1 MKKILLFA
9 TALAALFLSASC
21 QRENLEPVTA
31 GATFTVTVPGE
42 TATKAFSD
50 GTNINKVLYEIY
62 KTDEVETAQP
72 LAKGAV
78 SMTNKEATV
87 TFDLLQDQEYTVIFW
102 AQKSANEDGTNKY
115 YNTGDLRTV
124 SINTATAL
132 NANDEDRAAFFKRV
146 DFATP
151 MTEVKKVELVRPFAQ
166 LNLGTTAA
174 SLNPVQ
180 PGQTQGYTINV
191 EKSYVKVEG
200 LSTTFNTLTGVAAEE
215 DNDFEFALYET
226 PYAQDNTE
234 VLEVNGVKYHY
245 VGMNYFFV
253 SKNEDLVTV
262 SYKIKTDKGEIT
274 NENIINV
281 PVKANYRTNIIGNLL
296 TTEADFE
303 IVVDENFNIPGLM
316 QAEGWVHT
324 GNYTYKVTANAPQTA
339 LKEILAHA
347 DASATEASTKA
358 AGPEV
363 VINLEGDVYWET
375 GAGIGSTPLLPEES
389 LISSVVINGN
399 GKTFTATGKGV
410 GKIRLA
416 NGSVL
421 TFNDLK
427 IVDKS
432 VSYAEDSWEYGY
444 LEFGGAVSLNDCEV
458 VNAIMLS
465 GETATLTGCSFNSN
479 HDNEYAVWVDNGSAS
494 FTGCTFT
501 GARGLKTHEAYG
513 SEVVEITV
521 DGCTFGPLTKKPGMA
536 IGTVNDKTSITIKN
550 SFFIGCQAGDQELY
564 IYEIDTD
571 VTTFTFVEE
580 NNEVHAN
587 SSAMLKDW
595 VEKAQAGDVV
605 EVPAGEYSF
614 PAGSIKEGVTLKC
627 AEGTVFEGTSNLN
640 INGATVIGA
649 TFESDGKAVSGT
661 VDGTFKNCT
670 FDGSE
675 ALRWC
680 YTDEG
685 DEILFEDC
693 VIKTDFRGFHF
704 DGMNG
709 NVTFRRCKI
718 NGFNAYSGKGT
729 ATFENCVL
737 GNDESDYNGLN
748 IYSNT
753 VLKDCQFVYNSGK
766 TNFIDM
772 EGTGKTLSIINCTAT
787 LDGTEKPVIDFVGG
801 SQLANNTVVLDGKTY
816 ASSQTSLSTAISN
829 GVTDILLKDGKYTM
843 PEPDLRGK
851 TLTLAGSKD
860 VVIDATAVDAR
871 DQFVTGA
878 TLKFEG
884 VTLNFGKVNY
894 MGFANTASLTYKDCD
909 INGLQFLSG
918 KNVVF
923 ENCSLDSNGAE
934 HTVWTYGV
942 KNVNFTDC
950 DFTYGD
956 RGVNCYSDNDVPGGQ
971 TVNFTKCTFATENTA
986 SDGAVEINSCFI
998 SEGIVVNMDGCTAPA
1013 YGEMAYVSPWDSTNG
1028 AKTTINIK

>member
-21 QRENLEPVTA
+21 QRENLEPVAA

-62 KTDEVETAQP
+62 KTDEVETATAQP

-78 SMTNKEATV
+78 SMSNKEATV
-87 TFDLLQDQEYTVIFW
+87 TFDLIQDQEYTVIFW
-102 AQKSANEDGTNKY
+102 AQKSANEDGANKY

-151 MTEVKKVELVRPFAQ
+151 MAEVKEVELVRPFAQ

-215 DNDFEFALYET
+215 DKDFEFALYET

-303 IVVDENFNIPGLM
+303 IVVDEDFNIPDLM

-324 GNYTYKVTANAPQTA
+324 GNYTYKVTANAPQA
-339 LKEILAHA
+339 SLKEILAHA
-347 DASATEASTKA
+347 DASAKEAATKA

-375 GAGIGSTPLLPEES
+375 GAEIGSTPLLPDDS
-389 LISSVVINGN
+389 PISSVVINGN

-421 TFNDLK
+421 TINDLK

-465 GETATLTGCSFNSN
+465 GETATFTGCSFNSN

-521 DGCTFGPLTKKPGMA
+521 DGCTFGPLTMKPGMA

-550 SFFIGCQAGDQELY
+550 SFFIGCQAGDQGLY
-564 IYEIDTD
+564 IYETDTD

-605 EVPAGEYSF
+605 EVPAGEYTF
-614 PAGSIKEGVTLKC
+614 PAGSIKEGMTLKC
-627 AEGTVFEGTSNLN
+627 AEGTVFEGSSNLN
-640 INGATVIGA
+640 INGATVVGA
-649 TFESDGKAVSGT
+649 TFSNPNGNAAGST
-661 VDGTFKNCT
+661 INGTFKDCEFTGKNAFRYCYAGENAVFENCTFKELGDQWLFHFDGGDGNITCINCT
-670 FDGSE
+670 FDGKRVAIGGSVNNLVMENCKFINGSYFNTYCNSTITDCALDTRVTPLGGVVTYNNCTKGGE
-675 ALRWC
+675 AL
-680 YTDEG
+680 TIDKVK
-685 DEILFEDC
+685 F
-693 VIKTDFRGFHF
+693 
-704 DGMNG
+704 
-709 NVTFRRCKI
+709 
-718 NGFNAYSGKGT
+718 
-729 ATFENCVL
+729 
-737 GNDESDYNGLN
+737 YNG
-748 IYSNT
+748 Y
-753 VLKDCQFVYNSGK
+753 DC
-766 TNFIDM
+766 
-772 EGTGKTLSIINCTAT
+772 
-787 LDGTEKPVIDFVGG
+787 
-801 SQLANNTVVLDGKTY
+801 
-816 ASSQTSLSTAISN
+816 
-829 GVTDILLKDGKYTM
+829 
-843 PEPDLRGK
+843 
-851 TLTLAGSKD
+851 
-860 VVIDATAVDAR
+860 
-871 DQFVTGA
+871 
-878 TLKFEG
+878 
-884 VTLNFGKVNY
+884 
-894 MGFANTASLTYKDCD
+894 
-909 INGLQFLSG
+909 
-918 KNVVF
+918 
-923 ENCSLDSNGAE
+923 
-934 HTVWTYGV
+934 
-942 KNVNFTDC
+942 
-950 DFTYGD
+950 
-956 RGVNCYSDNDVPGGQ
+956 
-971 TVNFTKCTFATENTA
+971 
-986 SDGAVEINSCFI
+986 
-998 SEGIVVNMDGCTAPA
+998 
-1013 YGEMAYVSPWDSTNG
+1013 
-1028 AKTTINIK
+1028 TINIDDVTYTWKNNALSSETGEYYASTASMLKAALDAETSNINLMPGEYEIDFYSINTRDELNIKGSDGTKVAFNNLQVRASQFNTMTIENCEIMRMPNKSWGHLVFGASNNANGVYTISNCTFNGVGTQGIYINENVSGATYNINNCTFNGDFGGEGAVTIQNNDGVNHTVNVTGCTFNDIPATSHEIYVLYAFDDWTLNAEGVDAYWKALQ

>member
-21 QRENLEPVTA
+21 QRENLEPVAA

-62 KTDEVETAQP
+62 KTDEVETATAQP
-72 LAKGAV
+72 LAKGVV
-78 SMTNKEATV
+78 SMSNKEATV

-115 YNTGDLRTV
+115 YNTGNLRTV
-124 SINTATAL
+124 SINAATAL

-151 MTEVKKVELVRPFAQ
+151 MAEVKEVELVRPFAQ

-274 NENIINV
+274 NDNIINV

-303 IVVDENFNIPGLM
+303 IVVDENFNIPDLM

-324 GNYTYKVTANAPQTA
+324 GNYTYKVTANAPQA
-339 LKEILAHA
+339 SLKEILAHA
-347 DASATEASTKA
+347 DASAKEAATKA

-375 GAGIGSTPLLPEES
+375 GAEIGSTPLLPDDS
-389 LISSVVINGN
+389 PISSVVINGN

-521 DGCTFGPLTKKPGMA
+521 DGCTFGPLTMKPGMA

-550 SFFIGCQAGDQELY
+550 SFFIGCQAGDQGLY
-564 IYEIDTD
+564 IYETDTD
-571 VTTFTFVEE
+571 VTTFTFVEGY
-580 NNEVHAN
+580 NEVHAN

-605 EVPAGEYSF
+605 EVPAGEYTF
-614 PAGSIKEGVTLKC
+614 PAGSIKEGMTLKC
-627 AEGTVFEGTSNLN
+627 AEGTVFEGSSNLN
-640 INGATVIGA
+640 INGATVVGA
-649 TFESDGKAVSGT
+649 TFSNPNGNAAGST
-661 VDGTFKNCT
+661 INGTFKDCEFTGKNAFRYCYAGENAVFENCTFKELGDEWLFHFDGGDGNITCINCT
-670 FDGSE
+670 FDGKRVAIGGSVNNLVMENCKFINGSYFNTYCNSTITDCALDTRVTPLGGVVTYNNCTKGGE
-675 ALRWC
+675 AL
-680 YTDEG
+680 TIDKVK
-685 DEILFEDC
+685 F
-693 VIKTDFRGFHF
+693 
-704 DGMNG
+704 
-709 NVTFRRCKI
+709 
-718 NGFNAYSGKGT
+718 
-729 ATFENCVL
+729 
-737 GNDESDYNGLN
+737 YNGYDCTINIDDVTYTWKNKALSSETGEYYASTASMLKAALDAETSNINLMPGEYEIDFYSINHRDELN
-748 IYSNT
+748 I
-753 VLKDCQFVYNSGK
+753 KG
-766 TNFIDM
+766 
-772 EGTGKTLSIINCTAT
+772 
-787 LDGTEKPVIDFVGG
+787 
-801 SQLANNTVVLDGKTY
+801 
-816 ASSQTSLSTAISN
+816 
-829 GVTDILLKDGKYTM
+829 
-843 PEPDLRGK
+843 
-851 TLTLAGSKD
+851 
-860 VVIDATAVDAR
+860 
-871 DQFVTGA
+871 
-878 TLKFEG
+878 
-884 VTLNFGKVNY
+884 
-894 MGFANTASLTYKDCD
+894 
-909 INGLQFLSG
+909 
-918 KNVVF
+918 
-923 ENCSLDSNGAE
+923 SNGAKVAFNNLQVRAE
-934 HTVWTYGV
+934 QFNTLTIENCEIMRMPNKSWGHLVFGASKNANGVYTISNCTFNGVGTQGIYINETVSGATYNINNCTFNGDFGGEGAVTIQNNDGVNHTV
-942 KNVNFTDC
+942 NVT
-950 DFTYGD
+950 G
-956 RGVNCYSDNDVPGGQ
+956 
-971 TVNFTKCTFATENTA
+971 CTFNDIPATSHEVYVLYAFKEWTLN
-986 SDGAVEINSCFI
+986 VE
-998 SEGIVVNMDGCTAPA
+998 GVDA
-1013 YGEMAYVSPWDSTNG
+1013 YWKALQ
-1028 AKTTINIK
+1028 

>member
-21 QRENLEPVTA
+21 QRENLEPVAA

-62 KTDEVETAQP
+62 KTDEVETATAQP
-72 LAKGAV
+72 LAKGVV
-78 SMTNKEATV
+78 SMSNKEATV

-115 YNTGDLRTV
+115 YNTGNLRTV
-124 SINTATAL
+124 SINAATAL

-151 MTEVKKVELVRPFAQ
+151 MAEVKEVELVRPFAQ

-274 NENIINV
+274 NDNIINV

-303 IVVDENFNIPGLM
+303 IVVDENFNIPDLM

-324 GNYTYKVTANAPQTA
+324 GNYTYKVTANAPQA
-339 LKEILAHA
+339 SLKEILAHA
-347 DASATEASTKA
+347 DASAKEAATKA

-375 GAGIGSTPLLPEES
+375 GAEIGSTPLLPDDS
-389 LISSVVINGN
+389 PISSVVINGN
-399 GKTFTATGKGV
+399 GKTFTAIGKGV

-521 DGCTFGPLTKKPGMA
+521 DGCTFGPLTMKPGMA

-550 SFFIGCQAGDQELY
+550 SFFIGCQAGDQGLY
-564 IYEIDTD
+564 IYETDTD

-605 EVPAGEYSF
+605 EVPAGEYTF
-614 PAGSIKEGVTLKC
+614 PAGSIKEGMTLKC
-627 AEGTVFEGTSNLN
+627 AEGTVFEGSSNLN
-640 INGATVIGA
+640 INGATVVGA
-649 TFESDGKAVSGT
+649 TFSNPNGNAAGST
-661 VDGTFKNCT
+661 INGTFKDCEFTGKNAFRYCYAGENAVFENCTFKELGDQWLFHFDGGDGNITCINCT
-670 FDGSE
+670 FDGKRVAIGGSVNNLVMENCKFINGSYFNTYCNSTITDCALDTRVTPLGGVVTYNNCTKGGE
-675 ALRWC
+675 AL
-680 YTDEG
+680 TIDKVK
-685 DEILFEDC
+685 F
-693 VIKTDFRGFHF
+693 
-704 DGMNG
+704 
-709 NVTFRRCKI
+709 
-718 NGFNAYSGKGT
+718 
-729 ATFENCVL
+729 
-737 GNDESDYNGLN
+737 YNGYDCTINIDDVTYTWKNNALSSETGEYYASTASMLKAALDAETSNINLMPGEYEIDFYSINNRDELN
-748 IYSNT
+748 I
-753 VLKDCQFVYNSGK
+753 KG
-766 TNFIDM
+766 
-772 EGTGKTLSIINCTAT
+772 
-787 LDGTEKPVIDFVGG
+787 
-801 SQLANNTVVLDGKTY
+801 
-816 ASSQTSLSTAISN
+816 
-829 GVTDILLKDGKYTM
+829 
-843 PEPDLRGK
+843 
-851 TLTLAGSKD
+851 
-860 VVIDATAVDAR
+860 
-871 DQFVTGA
+871 
-878 TLKFEG
+878 
-884 VTLNFGKVNY
+884 
-894 MGFANTASLTYKDCD
+894 
-909 INGLQFLSG
+909 
-918 KNVVF
+918 
-923 ENCSLDSNGAE
+923 SNGAKVAFNNLQVRASQFNTLTIE
-934 HTVWTYGV
+934 NCEIMRMPNKSWGHLVFGASNNANGVYTISNCTFNGVGTQGIYINELVSGATYNILNCTFNGDFGGEGAVTIQNNDGVYHTV
-942 KNVNFTDC
+942 NVT
-950 DFTYGD
+950 G
-956 RGVNCYSDNDVPGGQ
+956 
-971 TVNFTKCTFATENTA
+971 CTFNDIPATSHEIYVLYA
-986 SDGAVEINSCFI
+986 FDGWTLNVE
-998 SEGIVVNMDGCTAPA
+998 GVDA
-1013 YGEMAYVSPWDSTNG
+1013 YWKALQ
-1028 AKTTINIK
+1028 

>member
-21 QRENLEPVTA
+21 QRENLEPVAA

-62 KTDEVETAQP
+62 KTDEVETATAQP
-72 LAKGAV
+72 LAKGVV
-78 SMTNKEATV
+78 SMSNKEATV

-115 YNTGDLRTV
+115 YNTGNLRTV
-124 SINTATAL
+124 SINAATAL

-151 MTEVKKVELVRPFAQ
+151 MAEVKEVELVRPFAQ

-274 NENIINV
+274 NDNIINV

-303 IVVDENFNIPGLM
+303 IVVDENFNIPDLM

-324 GNYTYKVTANAPQTA
+324 GNYTYKVTANAPQA
-339 LKEILAHA
+339 SLKEILAHA
-347 DASATEASTKA
+347 DASAKEAATKA

-375 GAGIGSTPLLPEES
+375 GAEIGSTPLLPDDS
-389 LISSVVINGN
+389 PISSVVINGN

-416 NGSVL
+416 NDSVL

-513 SEVVEITV
+513 SEVVEIIV
-521 DGCTFGPLTKKPGMA
+521 DGCTFGPLTMKPGMA

-550 SFFIGCQAGDQELY
+550 SFFIGCQAGDQGLY
-564 IYEIDTD
+564 IYETDTD
-571 VTTFTFVEE
+571 VTTFTLVEE
-580 NNEVHAN
+580 YNEVHAN

-605 EVPAGEYSF
+605 EVPAGEYTF
-614 PAGSIKEGVTLKC
+614 PAGSIKEGMTLKC
-627 AEGTVFEGTSNLN
+627 AEGTVFEGSSNLN
-640 INGATVIGA
+640 INGATVVGA
-649 TFESDGKAVSGT
+649 TFSNPNGNAAGST
-661 VDGTFKNCT
+661 INGTFKDCEFTGKNAFRYCYAGENAVFENCTFKELGDQWLFHFDGGDGNITCINCT
-670 FDGSE
+670 FDGKRVAIGGSVNNLVMENCKFINGSYFNTYCNSTITDCALDTRVTPLGGVVTYNNCTKGGE
-675 ALRWC
+675 AL
-680 YTDEG
+680 TIDKVK
-685 DEILFEDC
+685 F
-693 VIKTDFRGFHF
+693 
-704 DGMNG
+704 
-709 NVTFRRCKI
+709 
-718 NGFNAYSGKGT
+718 
-729 ATFENCVL
+729 
-737 GNDESDYNGLN
+737 YNGYDCTINIDDVTYTWKNNALSSETGEYYASTASMLKAALDAETSNINLMPGEYEIDFYSINNRDELN
-748 IYSNT
+748 I
-753 VLKDCQFVYNSGK
+753 KG
-766 TNFIDM
+766 
-772 EGTGKTLSIINCTAT
+772 
-787 LDGTEKPVIDFVGG
+787 
-801 SQLANNTVVLDGKTY
+801 
-816 ASSQTSLSTAISN
+816 
-829 GVTDILLKDGKYTM
+829 
-843 PEPDLRGK
+843 
-851 TLTLAGSKD
+851 
-860 VVIDATAVDAR
+860 
-871 DQFVTGA
+871 
-878 TLKFEG
+878 
-884 VTLNFGKVNY
+884 
-894 MGFANTASLTYKDCD
+894 
-909 INGLQFLSG
+909 
-918 KNVVF
+918 
-923 ENCSLDSNGAE
+923 SNGAKVAFNNLQVRASQFNTLTIE
-934 HTVWTYGV
+934 NCEIMRMPNKSWGHLVFGASNNANGVYTISNCTFNGVGTQGIYINELVSGATYNILNCTFNGDFGGEGAVTIQNNDGVNHTV
-942 KNVNFTDC
+942 NVT
-950 DFTYGD
+950 G
-956 RGVNCYSDNDVPGGQ
+956 
-971 TVNFTKCTFATENTA
+971 CTFNDIPVTSHEIYVLYEF
-986 SDGAVEINSCFI
+986 DGWTLNVE
-998 SEGIVVNMDGCTAPA
+998 GVDA
-1013 YGEMAYVSPWDSTNG
+1013 YWKALQ
-1028 AKTTINIK
+1028 

>member
-21 QRENLEPVTA
+21 QRENLEPVAA

-62 KTDEVETAQP
+62 KTDEVETATAQP
-72 LAKGAV
+72 LAKGVV
-78 SMTNKEATV
+78 SMSNKEATV

-115 YNTGDLRTV
+115 YNTGNLRTV
-124 SINTATAL
+124 SINAATAL

-151 MTEVKKVELVRPFAQ
+151 MAEVKEVELVRPFAQ

-274 NENIINV
+274 NDNIINV

-303 IVVDENFNIPGLM
+303 IVVDENFNIPDLM

-324 GNYTYKVTANAPQTA
+324 GNYTYKVTANAPQA
-339 LKEILAHA
+339 SLKEILAHA
-347 DASATEASTKA
+347 DASAKEAATKA

-375 GAGIGSTPLLPEES
+375 GAEIGSTPLLPDDS
-389 LISSVVINGN
+389 PISSVVINGN

-416 NGSVL
+416 NDSVL

-521 DGCTFGPLTKKPGMA
+521 DGCTFGPLTMKPGMA

-550 SFFIGCQAGDQELY
+550 SFFIGCQAGDQGLY
-564 IYEIDTD
+564 IYETDTD

-605 EVPAGEYSF
+605 EVPAGEYTF
-614 PAGSIKEGVTLKC
+614 PAGSIKEGMTLKC
-627 AEGTVFEGTSNLN
+627 AEGTVFEGSSNLN
-640 INGATVIGA
+640 INGATVVGA
-649 TFESDGKAVSGT
+649 TFSNPNGNAAGST
-661 VDGTFKNCT
+661 INGTFKDCEFTGKNAFRYCYAGENAVFENCTFKELGDQWLFHFDGGDGNITCINCT
-670 FDGSE
+670 FDGKRVAIGGSVNNLVMENCKFINGSYFNTYCNSTITDCALDTRVTPLGGVVTYNNCTKGGE
-675 ALRWC
+675 AL
-680 YTDEG
+680 TIDKVK
-685 DEILFEDC
+685 F
-693 VIKTDFRGFHF
+693 
-704 DGMNG
+704 
-709 NVTFRRCKI
+709 
-718 NGFNAYSGKGT
+718 
-729 ATFENCVL
+729 
-737 GNDESDYNGLN
+737 YNGYDCTINIDDVTYTWKNNALSSETGEYYASTASMLKAALDAETSNINLMPGEYEIDFYSINNRDELN
-748 IYSNT
+748 I
-753 VLKDCQFVYNSGK
+753 KG
-766 TNFIDM
+766 
-772 EGTGKTLSIINCTAT
+772 
-787 LDGTEKPVIDFVGG
+787 
-801 SQLANNTVVLDGKTY
+801 
-816 ASSQTSLSTAISN
+816 
-829 GVTDILLKDGKYTM
+829 
-843 PEPDLRGK
+843 
-851 TLTLAGSKD
+851 
-860 VVIDATAVDAR
+860 
-871 DQFVTGA
+871 
-878 TLKFEG
+878 
-884 VTLNFGKVNY
+884 
-894 MGFANTASLTYKDCD
+894 
-909 INGLQFLSG
+909 
-918 KNVVF
+918 
-923 ENCSLDSNGAE
+923 SNGAKVAFNNLQVRASQFNTLTIE
-934 HTVWTYGV
+934 NCEIMRMPNKSWGHLVFGASKNANGVYTISNCTFNGVGTQGIYINETVSGATYNINNCTFNGDFGGEGAVTIQNNDGVNHTV
-942 KNVNFTDC
+942 NVT
-950 DFTYGD
+950 G
-956 RGVNCYSDNDVPGGQ
+956 
-971 TVNFTKCTFATENTA
+971 CTFNDIPATSHEVYVLYAFKEWTLN
-986 SDGAVEINSCFI
+986 VE
-998 SEGIVVNMDGCTAPA
+998 GVDA
-1013 YGEMAYVSPWDSTNG
+1013 YWKALQ
-1028 AKTTINIK
+1028 

>member
-21 QRENLEPVTA
+21 QRENLEPVAA

-62 KTDEVETAQP
+62 KTDEVETATAQP
-72 LAKGAV
+72 LAKGVV
-78 SMTNKEATV
+78 SMSNKEATV

-115 YNTGDLRTV
+115 YNTGNLRTV
-124 SINTATAL
+124 SINAATAL

-151 MTEVKKVELVRPFAQ
+151 MAEVKEVELVRPFAQ

-274 NENIINV
+274 NDNIINV

-303 IVVDENFNIPGLM
+303 IVVDENFNIPDLM

-324 GNYTYKVTANAPQTA
+324 GNYTYKVTANAPQA
-339 LKEILAHA
+339 SLKEILAHA
-347 DASATEASTKA
+347 DASAKEAATKA

-375 GAGIGSTPLLPEES
+375 GAEIGSTPLLPDDS
-389 LISSVVINGN
+389 PISSVVINGN

-416 NGSVL
+416 NDSVL

-513 SEVVEITV
+513 SEVVEIIV
-521 DGCTFGPLTKKPGMA
+521 DGCTFGPLTMKPGMA

-550 SFFIGCQAGDQELY
+550 SFFIGCQAGDQGLY
-564 IYEIDTD
+564 IYETDTD
-571 VTTFTFVEE
+571 VTTFTLVEE
-580 NNEVHAN
+580 YNEVHAN
-587 SSAMLKDW
+587 SNAMLKDW

-605 EVPAGEYSF
+605 EVPAGEYTF
-614 PAGSIKEGVTLKC
+614 PAGSIKEGMTLKC
-627 AEGTVFEGTSNLN
+627 AEGTVFEGSSNLN
-640 INGATVIGA
+640 INGATVVGA
-649 TFESDGKAVSGT
+649 TFSNPNGNAAGST
-661 VDGTFKNCT
+661 INGTFKDCEFTGKNAFRYCYAGENAVFENCTFKELGDQWLFHFDGGDGNITCINCT
-670 FDGSE
+670 FDGKRVAIGGSVNNLVMENCKFINGSYFNTYCNSTITDCALDTRVTPLGGVVTYNNCTKGGE
-675 ALRWC
+675 AL
-680 YTDEG
+680 TIDKVK
-685 DEILFEDC
+685 F
-693 VIKTDFRGFHF
+693 
-704 DGMNG
+704 
-709 NVTFRRCKI
+709 
-718 NGFNAYSGKGT
+718 
-729 ATFENCVL
+729 
-737 GNDESDYNGLN
+737 YNGYDCTINIDDVTYTWKNNALSSETGEYYASTASMLKAALDAETSNINLMPGEYEIDFYSINNRDELN
-748 IYSNT
+748 I
-753 VLKDCQFVYNSGK
+753 KG
-766 TNFIDM
+766 
-772 EGTGKTLSIINCTAT
+772 
-787 LDGTEKPVIDFVGG
+787 
-801 SQLANNTVVLDGKTY
+801 
-816 ASSQTSLSTAISN
+816 
-829 GVTDILLKDGKYTM
+829 
-843 PEPDLRGK
+843 
-851 TLTLAGSKD
+851 
-860 VVIDATAVDAR
+860 
-871 DQFVTGA
+871 
-878 TLKFEG
+878 
-884 VTLNFGKVNY
+884 
-894 MGFANTASLTYKDCD
+894 
-909 INGLQFLSG
+909 
-918 KNVVF
+918 
-923 ENCSLDSNGAE
+923 SNGAKVAFNNLQVRASQFNTLTIE
-934 HTVWTYGV
+934 NCEIMRMPNKSWGHLVFGASNNANGVYTISNCTFNGVGTQGIYINELVSGATYNILNCTFNGDFGGEGAVTIQNNDGVNHTV
-942 KNVNFTDC
+942 NVT
-950 DFTYGD
+950 G
-956 RGVNCYSDNDVPGGQ
+956 
-971 TVNFTKCTFATENTA
+971 CTFNDIPVTSHEIYVLYEF
-986 SDGAVEINSCFI
+986 DGWTLNVE
-998 SEGIVVNMDGCTAPA
+998 GVDA
-1013 YGEMAYVSPWDSTNG
+1013 YWKALQ
-1028 AKTTINIK
+1028 

>member
-1 MKKILLFA
+1 M
-9 TALAALFLSASC
+9 
-21 QRENLEPVTA
+21 
-31 GATFTVTVPGE
+31 
-42 TATKAFSD
+42 
-50 GTNINKVLYEIY
+50 
-62 KTDEVETAQP
+62 
-72 LAKGAV
+72 
-78 SMTNKEATV
+78 
-87 TFDLLQDQEYTVIFW
+87 
-102 AQKSANEDGTNKY
+102 
-115 YNTGDLRTV
+115 
-124 SINTATAL
+124 SINAATAL

-151 MTEVKKVELVRPFAQ
+151 MAEVKEVELVRPFAQ

-274 NENIINV
+274 NDNIINV

-303 IVVDENFNIPGLM
+303 IVVDENFNIPDLM

-324 GNYTYKVTANAPQTA
+324 GNYTYKVTANAPQA
-339 LKEILAHA
+339 SLKEILAHA
-347 DASATEASTKA
+347 DASAKEAATKA

-375 GAGIGSTPLLPEES
+375 GAEIGSTPLLPDDS
-389 LISSVVINGN
+389 PISSVVINGN

-416 NGSVL
+416 NDSVL

-513 SEVVEITV
+513 SEVVEIIV
-521 DGCTFGPLTKKPGMA
+521 DGCTFGPLTMKPGMA

-550 SFFIGCQAGDQELY
+550 SFFIGCQAGDQGLY
-564 IYEIDTD
+564 IYETDTD
-571 VTTFTFVEE
+571 VTTFTLVEE
-580 NNEVHAN
+580 YNEVHAN

-605 EVPAGEYSF
+605 EVPAGEYTF
-614 PAGSIKEGVTLKC
+614 PAGSIKEGMTLKC
-627 AEGTVFEGTSNLN
+627 AEGTVFEGSSNLN
-640 INGATVIGA
+640 INGATVVGA
-649 TFESDGKAVSGT
+649 TFSNPNGNAAGST
-661 VDGTFKNCT
+661 INGTFKDCEFTGKNAFRYCYAGENAVFENCTFKELGDQWLFHFDGGDGNITCINCT
-670 FDGSE
+670 FDGKRVAIGGSVNNLVMENCKFINGSYFNTYCNSTITDCALDTRVTPLGGVVTYNNCTKGGE
-675 ALRWC
+675 AL
-680 YTDEG
+680 TIDKVK
-685 DEILFEDC
+685 F
-693 VIKTDFRGFHF
+693 
-704 DGMNG
+704 
-709 NVTFRRCKI
+709 
-718 NGFNAYSGKGT
+718 
-729 ATFENCVL
+729 
-737 GNDESDYNGLN
+737 YNGYDCTINIDDVTYTWKNNALSSETGEYYASTASMLKAALDAETSNINLMPGEYEIDFYSINNRDELN
-748 IYSNT
+748 I
-753 VLKDCQFVYNSGK
+753 KG
-766 TNFIDM
+766 
-772 EGTGKTLSIINCTAT
+772 
-787 LDGTEKPVIDFVGG
+787 
-801 SQLANNTVVLDGKTY
+801 
-816 ASSQTSLSTAISN
+816 
-829 GVTDILLKDGKYTM
+829 
-843 PEPDLRGK
+843 
-851 TLTLAGSKD
+851 
-860 VVIDATAVDAR
+860 
-871 DQFVTGA
+871 
-878 TLKFEG
+878 
-884 VTLNFGKVNY
+884 
-894 MGFANTASLTYKDCD
+894 
-909 INGLQFLSG
+909 
-918 KNVVF
+918 
-923 ENCSLDSNGAE
+923 SNGAKVAFNNLQVRASQFNTLTIE
-934 HTVWTYGV
+934 NCEIMRMPNKSWGHLVFGASNNANGVYTISNCTFNGVGTQGIYINELVSGATYNILNCTFNGDFGGEGAVTIQNNDGVNHTV
-942 KNVNFTDC
+942 NVT
-950 DFTYGD
+950 G
-956 RGVNCYSDNDVPGGQ
+956 
-971 TVNFTKCTFATENTA
+971 CTFNDIPVTSHEIYVLYEF
-986 SDGAVEINSCFI
+986 DGWTLNVE
-998 SEGIVVNMDGCTAPA
+998 GVDA
-1013 YGEMAYVSPWDSTNG
+1013 YWKALQ
-1028 AKTTINIK
+1028 